1 MQESHKRVQWVYA
14 STTDSELEERYDQWA
29 TEYDADL
36 AKEFIWHSPDSV
48 AGVFAEYVQPSA
60 RVLDAGAGTGLS
72 GEALAKLG
80 FNNMVAMDLSQGM
93 LDEAK
98 TKNVYVGFDQM
109 ALGGPLGY
117 ETDSFDGVVLVGVFT
132 LGHAPS
138 SSLDELIRVTKPGGC
153 IAFSIRVDMT
163 DDGGDFPDKFTSL
176 ENAGKWKQLKKTD
189 PYQPLPK
196 GEPEVFHRVWAFQ
209 VA

>member
-1 MQESHKRVQWVYA
+1 MGLLFHYQ
-14 STTDSELEERYDQWA
+14 ELEERYDQWA

-36 AKEFIWHSPDSV
+36 ENSFVWLAPKMV
-48 AGVFAEYVQPSA
+48 ADVFAEHVKPTA
-60 RVLDAGAGTGLS
+60 HVLDAGAGTGMS
-72 GEALAKLG
+72 GEALAELG
-80 FNNMVAMDLSQGM
+80 FNNIVAMDLSQGM

-98 TKNVYVGFDQM
+98 NKNVYVAFDQM
-109 ALGGPLGY
+109 ALGGDLAY

-132 LGHAPS
+132 LGHAPA

-163 DDGGDFPDKFTSL
+163 QGGDEFPTKFASL
-176 ENAGKWKQLKKTD
+176 EKAGKWKLAKTTE
-189 PYQPLPK
+189 PYKPLPK
-196 GEPEVFHRVWAFQ
+196 GEPDVFHQVWAFQ